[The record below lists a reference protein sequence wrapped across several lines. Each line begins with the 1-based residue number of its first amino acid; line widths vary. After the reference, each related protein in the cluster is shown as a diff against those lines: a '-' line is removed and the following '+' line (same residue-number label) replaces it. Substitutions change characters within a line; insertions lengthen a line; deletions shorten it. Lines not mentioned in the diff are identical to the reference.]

1 MKNLKGM
8 QLGWLYRYGITN
20 YVYIGDVYVWAEDMA
35 TTIKDDIEFIDY
47 SNEPAPYHIYA
58 TTNSIPKGVKTIK
71 EYLNSIHVSS
81 VVVDDYI
88 HFIKTPIKIEEGSLD
103 WIAKYSFSSIAT
115 SKKVLENDMTK
126 EDFEDFFE
134 RLREESND
142 YLESNFTKNDEIVLI
157 NEILFGTATDEVPID
172 FTDEQKRFFDIA
184 NKKTKLMKNKE
195 TVFYHL

>member
-1 MKNLKGM
+1 
-8 QLGWLYRYGITN
+8 
-20 YVYIGDVYVWAEDMA
+20 
-35 TTIKDDIEFIDY
+35 
-47 SNEPAPYHIYA
+47 
-58 TTNSIPKGVKTIK
+58 
-71 EYLNSIHVSS
+71 
-81 VVVDDYI
+81 
-88 HFIKTPIKIEEGSLD
+88 
-103 WIAKYSFSSIAT
+103 
-115 SKKVLENDMTK
+115 MTK

-184 NKKTKLMKNKE
+184 NKKTRLMKNKE